1 MLIPV
6 KVWPLLLPPLDDV
19 PVLELEL
26 AEDDEVALLP
36 LPLEDELLSPPLLA
50 FFEPLLVSFR
60 LTLMLAETVPLLEDV
75 SVELPEE
82 ESFEELSEVVV
93 VVVVS
98 SPSSSSSQSSSS
110 SSPSS
115 SSSETS
121 NQSQHNRTRPL
132 HAYRNLPHRPRH
144 PQHRTPPHCHHYQSS
159 MCWLWYRSTSQRSC
173 CCWMKCLRCCLIW
186 QARRRRLCPALHC
199 ERALYRRVC

>member
-82 ESFEELSEVVV
+82 ESSEELSEVVV

-115 SSSETS
+115 SSSQSASSSSSSSASHSSSSSPLSELDVLVVVPLDEPEELLLLDEVLALLSDLASETS
-121 NQSQHNRTRPL
+121 TAVPCSPL
-132 HAYRNLPHRPRH
+132 
-144 PQHRTPPHCHHYQSS
+144 
-159 MCWLWYRSTSQRSC
+159 
-173 CCWMKCLRCCLIW
+173 
-186 QARRRRLCPALHC
+186 
-199 ERALYRRVC
+199 